1 MTTPPTRHQQAFSEL
16 TALLA
21 DWQALW
27 RPLPFMQRPVSWQPQ
42 WPELYARCLAL
53 SDETLTRLEA
63 TTPEHP
69 DSPWQSLAQGLPL
82 SQLQALTDWPQTPFD
97 NSQSRAPAEGLSE
110 RKWQQLH
117 AYRQAAKS
125 TQSMG
130 ADTHWVDWCA
140 GKGHLSRLWAQHS
153 TGPIT
158 ALEYDA
164 TLCLQGADAAKTT
177 SIEFVHQDVLDD
189 SVTEHLHD
197 NSHILALHAC
207 GDLHRRAITL
217 LSHTGQGLTLAPC
230 CYHRTADNDYRPLS
244 AYAQQLSAQ
253 KALHLSR
260 QDLALAVQETVT
272 APGKVQQ
279 QRLTANAWRQG
290 FDALQRHYRQHDEYL
305 PIPSRGYRHLKDGFQ
320 AFCEW
325 AAEQKSIALPA
336 SIDWPYWEQLGWQ
349 QYGDVRRL
357 ELVRHLFRRPLE
369 IWLVLDRVIYLE
381 EQGFD
386 VTLTQ
391 FCPRHL
397 TPRNLLISATRAK
410 RHTNA

>member
-1 MTTPPTRHQQAFSEL
+1 MTTPPTRYRQTF
-16 TALLA
+16 TALTTLLTH
-21 DWQALW
+21 WQWLW
-27 RPLPFMQRPVSWQPQ
+27 RPLPFMQQPVAWQTQ

-53 SDETLTRLEA
+53 SDDTLAHLEA
-63 TTPEHP
+63 TPPEHG
-69 DSPWQSLAQGLPL
+69 DSAWRSLAEGLPL
-82 SQLQALTDWPQTPFD
+82 QRLQTLTDWPEAL
-97 NSQSRAPAEGLSE
+97 RGHAPSPGTAEGISE

-117 AYRQAAKS
+117 AYLQAAS
-125 TQSMG
+125 PTQG
-130 ADTHWVDWCA
+130 TETDTHWVDWCA
-140 GKGHLSRLWAQHS
+140 GKGHLAQLWAKHT

-164 TLCLQGADAAKTT
+164 QLCQQGADAAKTT

-189 SVTEHLHD
+189 SVIEHLH
-197 NSHILALHAC
+197 NHSHILALHAC

-217 LSHTGQGLTLAPC
+217 LSQTGQGLTLAPC
-230 CYHRTADNDYRPLS
+230 CYHRTVDAHYRPLS

-325 AAEQKSIALPA
+325 AAEQKSIALLA

-349 QYGDVRRL
+349 RYGDTRRL
-357 ELVRHLFRRPLE
+357 ELVRHIFRRPLE

-397 TPRNLLISATRAK
+397 TPRNLLIRATRA
-410 RHTNA
+410 